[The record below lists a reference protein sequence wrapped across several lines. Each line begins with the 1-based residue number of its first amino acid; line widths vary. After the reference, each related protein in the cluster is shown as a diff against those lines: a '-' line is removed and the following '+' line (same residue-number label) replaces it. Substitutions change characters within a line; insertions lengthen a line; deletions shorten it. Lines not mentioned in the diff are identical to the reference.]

1 MTEQN
6 NIGSSFDSFLN
17 KQGILK
23 ECEER
28 AEIEIL
34 VDQIKAA
41 MDEQDINITQMAEL
55 MATSRAQVNRLLD
68 ASAESNINLQTL
80 RKAANAVG
88 RRLSLTLE
96 EPLQETS

>member
-1 MTEQN
+1 MTNQN

-17 KQGILK
+17 DQGILK
-23 ECEER
+23 VCEER

-41 MDEQDINITQMAEL
+41 MEERNINITQMAEL
-55 MATSRAQVNRLLD
+55 MGTSRAQVNRLLD
-68 ASAESNINLQTL
+68 ATAESNINLQTL

-96 EPLQETS
+96 EPLQESA

>member
-1 MTEQN
+1 MTDPN

-17 KQGILK
+17 EQGILK

-41 MDEQDINITQMAEL
+41 MAEQNINTTQMAEL
-55 MATSRAQVNRLLD
+55 MGTSRSQVNRLLH
-68 ASAESNINLQTL
+68 ATAESNINLQTI

-96 EPLQETS
+96 EPLLETG